1 MKAKIR
7 RLEEDNAKREKQIE
21 SLLDPTKVRTEN
33 YLFFIFSCVVFFVK
47 ETKMMEKK
55 TPTVQCFSCRD
66 LNIRVVW

>member
-47 ETKMMEKK
+47 ETKMMEKNK
-55 TPTVQCFSCRD
+55 KNNCAMFF
-66 LNIRVVW
+66 L